1 MGEYVGSRKGGVK
14 PGKVVLCRS
23 SSRDLRVARSYIN
36 KRVRTIISMG
46 VVGYM

>member
-1 MGEYVGSRKGGVK
+1 MGEYVGLKKGGVK

-36 KRVRTIISMG
+36 KSLFL
-46 VVGYM
+46 